1 MQEGLYMYYKIL
13 SKTDK
18 RMFLYP
24 VEVVEVFYDGN
35 VKKAYILD
43 LKNKDYHIID
53 FSDLIK
59 SPAGLKPVFG
69 GSLYKLELI

>member
-1 MQEGLYMYYKIL
+1 MYYKIL

-24 VEVVEVFYDGN
+24 VKVAEVFNDEN
-35 VKKAYILD
+35 IKKAYILD
-43 LKNKDYHIID
+43 LKSKDYHIVN

-59 SPAGLKPVFG
+59 SPAGLKPVLG